1 MALSENNGH
10 MILFIWLLYA
20 YGENHFIQDALWMP
34 IKFMYKFPHNI
45 IYDSSFLF
53 NVFILFN
60 SKSLILFQ
68 KSLPNIHNH
77 LCLVLQWSM
86 HVLQLRFE
94 PSLEKLKI
102 STIYIVSDTCS
113 FNCPPSPD
121 TCMNFFDIHI
131 YLYLYIYIYVC
142 YVLCAVLL

>member
-77 LCLVLQWSM
+77 LCLVLQFVAAM
-86 HVLQLRFE
+86 VDACTTTAIRTFVGKAQDKH
-94 PSLEKLKI
+94 
-102 STIYIVSDTCS
+102 YIHS
-113 FNCPPSPD
+113 FR
-121 TCMNFFDIHI
+121 H
-131 YLYLYIYIYVC
+131 
-142 YVLCAVLL
+142 LLF